1 MRMTKS
7 GWPDSFPMS
16 AESPAFIPGSAV
28 PGGKSPGVN
37 KIGGIEMLKQINN
50 RFYKYFDKNANMLF
64 TFEKGGIGVCSIG
77 ECWRLRLTFSNQQ
90 TLVACF
96 VTYDDHHNAAKQ
108 YSLHGRIWS
117 EREALSEAN
126 KMVAEFIED

>member
-1 MRMTKS
+1 MMSKS
-7 GWPDSFPMS
+7 WFPS
-16 AESPAFIPGSAV
+16 SVI
-28 PGGKSPGVN
+28 
-37 KIGGIEMLKQINN
+37 IWTLKRTI
-50 RFYKYFDKNANMLF
+50 KN
-64 TFEKGGIGVCSIG
+64 TVG

>member
-1 MRMTKS
+1 MQFVSLMMTAARVK
-7 GWPDSFPMS
+7 
-16 AESPAFIPGSAV
+16 
-28 PGGKSPGVN
+28 
-37 KIGGIEMLKQINN
+37 
-50 RFYKYFDKNANMLF
+50 
-64 TFEKGGIGVCSIG
+64 
-77 ECWRLRLTFSNQQ
+77 Q

-117 EREALSEAN
+117 EREALYEAN

>member
-1 MRMTKS
+1 MEHT
-7 GWPDSFPMS
+7 F
-16 AESPAFIPGSAV
+16 
-28 PGGKSPGVN
+28 
-37 KIGGIEMLKQINN
+37 KIEKELKITTENI
-50 RFYKYFDKNANMLF
+50 
-64 TFEKGGIGVCSIG
+64 FEKGGIGVCSIG

>member
-1 MRMTKS
+1 MSLQTFEKLMVEVERLYKYS
-7 GWPDSFPMS
+7 SF
-16 AESPAFIPGSAV
+16 E
-28 PGGKSPGVN
+28 
-37 KIGGIEMLKQINN
+37 EL
-50 RFYKYFDKNANMLF
+50 YKYFDKNANMLF

>member
-1 MRMTKS
+1 
-7 GWPDSFPMS
+7 
-16 AESPAFIPGSAV
+16 
-28 PGGKSPGVN
+28 
-37 KIGGIEMLKQINN
+37 
-50 RFYKYFDKNANMLF
+50 MLF
-64 TFEKGGIGVCSIG
+64 TFEKGGIGVCSVG

>member
-1 MRMTKS
+1 
-7 GWPDSFPMS
+7 
-16 AESPAFIPGSAV
+16 
-28 PGGKSPGVN
+28 
-37 KIGGIEMLKQINN
+37 MLKQINN

-96 VTYDDHHNAAKQ
+96 VTYDDHHNATKQ